1 MSMKLVILGL
11 LMEGEKHPYEIQLI
25 MKRRNMDKY
34 INFQKGSLYYA
45 FDALCKKGLI
55 EVSEV
60 VRDSNR
66 PDRTVHRITDLGRE
80 EFEQL
85 LYEQF
90 GKLETYYDPIYAALA
105 FAQYADE
112 EKIAA
117 ILEHNIKIQ
126 EIILDHM
133 QQLLTEYEARLN
145 RASLYTIKGGIEHGE
160 AKLKWLRK
168 VQKDARKGRLTEKK
182 GLPMEDEMP
191 FKPRK
196 AGRKHKP
203 I

>member
-60 VRDSNR
+60 VRDGNR

-80 EFEQL
+80 AFEQL

-90 GKLETYYDPIYAALA
+90 GKLEAYYDPIYAALA

-112 EKIAA
+112 RKIAA
-117 ILEHNIKIQ
+117 ILERNIKIQ
-126 EIILDHM
+126 EIIVDHM
-133 QQLLTEYEARLN
+133 RQILAEHEPRLN
-145 RASLYTIKGGIEHGE
+145 RASLYTITGGIEHGE

-168 VQKDARKGRLTEKK
+168 IEKDARKGRLTAK
-182 GLPMEDEMP
+182 
-191 FKPRK
+191 R
-196 AGRKHKP
+196 
-203 I
+203 